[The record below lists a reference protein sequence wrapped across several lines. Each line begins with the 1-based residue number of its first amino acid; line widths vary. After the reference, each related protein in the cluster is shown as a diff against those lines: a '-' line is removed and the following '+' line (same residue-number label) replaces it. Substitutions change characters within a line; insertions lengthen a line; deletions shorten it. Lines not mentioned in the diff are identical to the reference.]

1 MMFYHLFCPFYGL
14 INVKYPMKKI
24 GILNGVENTFPQAL
38 IQKINVIAPKDIR
51 AEAVLVEEILL
62 DEPLDYQVI
71 IDRISQDVPFYRTWL
86 KQMALNGAAV
96 LNNPLWWSADDKFTN
111 AVIAKKIGV
120 PVPKTALLPS
130 KEMPKNTSPKSF
142 RNLKFPL
149 DWDKMIRHVGGFP
162 LYLKQY
168 HGGGWQHVYRIEDK
182 QELFDTYDQT
192 GHLVMML
199 QENIEFTA
207 YFRCYSIGAERIHIM
222 PYAPQ
227 NEHAMRYAAYYDAPQ
242 SLLDTMQNYVIKLN
256 KALGYDVNTVEFAVR
271 DGIPYAIDF
280 FNPAPDADLNSVG
293 RNNFNWVVD
302 NLAEYAIQRAKI
314 HQPNQ
319 LNLTWGTAIL

>member
-1 MMFYHLFCPFYGL
+1 
-14 INVKYPMKKI
+14 MKKI
-24 GILNGVENTFPQAL
+24 GILNGMENTFPQAL
-38 IQKINVIAPKDIR
+38 IKKINSIAPKEIH
-51 AEAVLVEEILL
+51 AEAVLVEEVLL

-86 KQMALNGAAV
+86 KQMALNGTAV
-96 LNNPLWWSADDKFTN
+96 LNNPLWWTADDKFTN
-111 AVIAKKIGV
+111 VVIAKKIGI

-130 KEMPKNTSPKSF
+130 KEMPPNTLPNSF

-182 QELFDTYDQT
+182 QELFETYDKT
-192 GHLVMML
+192 GHLVMMM
-199 QENIEFTA
+199 QENIEFDA

-222 PYAPQ
+222 PYAPE
-227 NEHAMRYAAYYDAPQ
+227 NEHAMRYAAYYDTPKA
-242 SLLDTMQNYVIKLN
+242 LLDTMKKYVIELN

-271 DGIPYAIDF
+271 NGIPYAIDF

-302 NLAEYAIQRAKI
+302 NLAEYAIERAKK

-319 LNLTWGTAIL
+319 LNLTWGTAIQ

>member
-1 MMFYHLFCPFYGL
+1 
-14 INVKYPMKKI
+14 MKKI
-24 GILNGVENTFPQAL
+24 GILNGVEDTFPQAL
-38 IQKINVIAPKDIR
+38 IQKINAIAPKDIR
-51 AEAVLVEEILL
+51 AEAVLVEEVLL

-71 IDRISQDVPFYRTWL
+71 VDRISQDVPFYRTWL
-86 KQMALNGAAV
+86 KQMALNGTAV
-96 LNNPLWWSADDKFTN
+96 LNNPLWWSADDKYTN
-111 AVIAKKIGV
+111 VVIAKKIGV

-130 KEMPKNTSPKSF
+130 KQMPQNTSPKSF

-162 LYLKQY
+162 LFLKQY
-168 HGGGWQHVYRIEDK
+168 HGGGWQHVYRVEDK

-192 GHLVMML
+192 DHLVMMM

-227 NEHAMRYAAYYDAPQ
+227 NEHAMRYAAYYETPQ
-242 SLLDTMQNYVIKLN
+242 TLLDTMKKYVIELN

-271 DGIPYAIDF
+271 NGIPYAIDF

-319 LNLTWGTAIL
+319 LNLTWGTAIK

>member
-1 MMFYHLFCPFYGL
+1 
-14 INVKYPMKKI
+14 MKKI

-38 IQKINVIAPKDIR
+38 IQKINAIAPKDIR

-86 KQMALNGAAV
+86 KQMALNSAAV

-111 AVIAKKIGV
+111 AVIAKKTGV

-130 KEMPKNTSPKSF
+130 KQMPENTSPNSF

-162 LYLKQY
+162 LFLKQY
-168 HGGGWQHVYRIEDK
+168 HGGGWQHVYRVEDK

-192 GHLVMML
+192 DHLVMMM

-227 NEHAMRYAAYYDAPQ
+227 NEHAMRYAAYYDTPQ
-242 SLLDTMQNYVIKLN
+242 TLLDTMKKYVIELN

-271 DGIPYAIDF
+271 NGIPYAIDF

-319 LNLTWGTAIL
+319 LNLTWGTAIK